1 MHNGNGAADAPL
13 VLDATADDLPARFR
27 AALAGEAD
35 RELIV
40 DLQAVSVADPAL
52 LRALSVVADAARAA
66 ERQVGLVGARPEVY
80 KALHVAGLA
89 AAFRRL

>member
-1 MHNGNGAADAPL
+1 MHSGNGTADATL
-13 VLDATADDLPARFR
+13 VLDATADDLLARF
-27 AALAGEAD
+27 AQALASGPD

-40 DLQAVSVADPAL
+40 DLQAVTVADPAL
-52 LRALSVVADAARAA
+52 LRALSTVADAARAA
-66 ERQVGLVGARPEVY
+66 ERQVCLTGARPEVY